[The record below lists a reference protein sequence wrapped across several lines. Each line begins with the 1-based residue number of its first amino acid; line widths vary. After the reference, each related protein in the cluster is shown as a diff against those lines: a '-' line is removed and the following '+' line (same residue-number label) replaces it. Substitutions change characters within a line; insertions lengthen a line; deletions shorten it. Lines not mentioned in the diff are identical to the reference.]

1 MTVNSIGTALANQ
14 NLRTSIESRLAKMDD
29 IEKQVQSQRKH
40 EKIYQFSPQQ
50 ANEVINISQSIFDQ
64 QSNLEVLEKG
74 LRKANEMS
82 NELKDLR
89 IYLQQQLKSWQEQDR
104 ASNNPSKN
112 FSGQQKEKFASDLLS
127 GLENFLNKKS
137 MYDGTFL
144 FAGESV
150 NTKPISTTS
159 SSTDADN
166 YYNGSTQNTVFN
178 YNSKQ
183 IELEFN
189 AGDTSIKDLVTLFA
203 DIKRNGDSADGS
215 VIADFEK
222 CIYDLTDAKKRIDL
236 TSRDLLQLRDIEK
249 SNLDESQKSY
259 SDLTFKAQ
267 FEAITELEQV
277 SQQLTGIY
285 TSIRYYSSKLLD
297 FLR

>member
-50 ANEVINISQSIFDQ
+50 ASEVINISQSIFDQ

-82 NELKDLR
+82 NELNGLR
-89 IYLQQQLKSWQEQDR
+89 IYLQQQLKSWQEQSNPTNHFSEQEKER
-104 ASNNPSKN
+104 FASN
-112 FSGQQKEKFASDLLS
+112 LLS

-150 NTKPISTTS
+150 NTKLISTTS

-189 AGDTSIKDLVTLFA
+189 AGDKSIKDLVTLFA
-203 DIKRNGDSADGS
+203 DIKRSGDSADGS

-222 CIYDLTDAKKRIDL
+222 CIFDLTDAKKRIDL

-249 SNLDESQKSY
+249 SNLNESQKSY

>member
-14 NLRTSIESRLAKMDD
+14 NLRTSIESRLAKMGD

-50 ANEVINISQSIFDQ
+50 ASEVINISQSIFDQ

-82 NELKDLR
+82 NELNGLR
-89 IYLQQQLKSWQEQDR
+89 IYLQQQLKSWQEQSNPTNHFSEQEKER
-104 ASNNPSKN
+104 FASN
-112 FSGQQKEKFASDLLS
+112 LLS

-150 NTKPISTTS
+150 NTKPISTTT

-166 YYNGSTQNTVFN
+166 YYNGSAQNTVFN

-183 IELEFN
+183 IELKFN
-189 AGDTSIKDLVTLFA
+189 AGDKSIKDLVDLFV
-203 DIKRNGDSADGS
+203 DVKRNGDEFDSR
-215 VIADFEK
+215 VIGDFEK
-222 CIYDLTDAKKRIDL
+222 CIFDLTDAKKRIDL

-249 SNLDESQKSY
+249 SNLNESQKNY
-259 SDLTFKAQ
+259 SNLTFKAQ

>member
-89 IYLQQQLKSWQEQDR
+89 IYLQQQLKSWQEQSNPTNHFSEQEKER
-104 ASNNPSKN
+104 FASN
-112 FSGQQKEKFASDLLS
+112 LLS

-189 AGDTSIKDLVTLFA
+189 AGDISIKDLVTLFA